1 MISSFFGKTKPINYI
16 VLAIF
21 LFLFYF
27 SNVFLGL
34 REQKINDVIPFE
46 LLTFVVLL
54 LGIFIINQ
62 MVRTEKITDF
72 NSYTI
77 LFFVLLVTA
86 FSENLQLKNA
96 IFTNFFLLLALW
108 RLLSI
113 KSIRNVK
120 HKIFDASLL
129 IAVASLF
136 YDWALVFLLLVFV
149 VINLYDRKTFK
160 NWLVPLVGVATIFIL
175 TFTILKLNDS
185 LDFFQE
191 HYQFSLGIF
200 RTDSFFEV
208 LNVKALVYILF
219 VLVVAFV
226 VFLRLRNVGG
236 GKLLQLR
243 VIFLAFVLG
252 VVITLLTPADESPVL
267 ITFFPASVFMANY
280 FEAMKKPKR
289 REIVLI
295 LFTVVSLLL
304 FVLQIND

>member
-27 SNVFLGL
+27 TNVFLGL
-34 REQKINDVIPFE
+34 GEQKINDVVPIE
-46 LLTFVVLL
+46 LLTFVTLL

-136 YDWALVFLLLVFV
+136 YDWALGFLLLVFV

-160 NWLVPLVGVATIFIL
+160 NWLVPLVGVASIFIL

-289 REIVLI
+289 REVVLI

>member
-34 REQKINDVIPFE
+34 DEQKVNDVIPIE

-136 YDWALVFLLLVFV
+136 YDWAIVFLLLVFV

-160 NWLVPLVGVATIFIL
+160 NWLVPLLGVATIFIL
-175 TFTILKLNDS
+175 IFTILKVNGS
-185 LDFFQE
+185 LDFFRE
-191 HYQFSLGIF
+191 HYQFSLDIF
-200 RTDSFFEV
+200 RTGSFFEV
-208 LNVKALVYILF
+208 LNVKALIYILF
-219 VLVVAFV
+219 ALAVAFV

-252 VVITLLTPADESPVL
+252 VVIMLLTPADESPVL

-280 FEAMKKPKR
+280 FEAIKKAKY
-289 REIVLI
+289 REPILIICTVL
-295 LFTVVSLLL
+295 SLLL

>member
-1 MISSFFGKTKPINYI
+1 MISSFFGKTKPINHI
-16 VLAIF
+16 VLAIS

-27 SNVFLGL
+27 TNVFLGL
-34 REQKINDVIPFE
+34 GEQKINDVVPIE

-62 MVRTEKITDF
+62 MVRTEKVTDL
-72 NSYTI
+72 NSYAVF
-77 LFFVLLVTA
+77 FFVLLVIA
-86 FSENLQLKNA
+86 FPENLYQKNA

-113 KSIRNVK
+113 KSIKNVK

-136 YDWALVFLLLVFV
+136 YDWALVFLLLVFA
-149 VINLYDRKTFK
+149 VINTYDKKTFK
-160 NWLVPLVGVATIFIL
+160 NWLVPLIGLATIFIL
-175 TFTILKLNDS
+175 TFTILKLNNS
-185 LDFFQE
+185 LNFFQE

-200 RTDSFFEV
+200 KAKSFWAV
-208 LNVKALVYILF
+208 LNIKALIYFLF
-219 VLVVAFV
+219 ILVVAFV

-252 VVITLLTPADESPVL
+252 VAITLLTPVDESPVL

-280 FEAMKKPKR
+280 FENMKKPKFQ
-289 REIVLI
+289 EMVMI
-295 LFTVVSLLL
+295 LCVILSLLL
-304 FVLQIND
+304 FALQIND